1 LSLAVAQHFS
11 SIVLPVSVSFDV
23 EGQRTSRLLMFEP
36 AFIFCRRGGSKKNRL
51 AISESIHDARF
62 SGVIWRHLHPYS
74 IANCEANKSLAHL
87 PGDVRKNQVIVR
99 KRNAKHGSG
108 KDRHD
113 RALDGDR
120 FL

>member
-1 LSLAVAQHFS
+1 MSLAVAQHFS

-51 AISESIHDARF
+51 AISESIHDARL
-62 SGVIWRHLHPYS
+62 SGVIRRHLHSYS

-87 PGDVRKNQVIVR
+87 PGDVRENQVIVR

>member
-1 LSLAVAQHFS
+1 ML
-11 SIVLPVSVSFDV
+11 
-23 EGQRTSRLLMFEP
+23 EP
-36 AFIFCRRGGSKKNRL
+36 AFGFGRRGGSKKNL
-51 AISESIHDARF
+51 VGMSESIHDARF
-62 SGVIWRHLHPYS
+62 SGVIRRHLHSYS
-74 IANCEANKSLAHL
+74 IANCEANKSLAHF
-87 PGDVRKNQVIVR
+87 PGDVRENQVIVR